1 MLHGRRDSRFGRLLR
16 YGFNDP
22 AAAERLLDLP
32 ELAGVRGDPVLLDA
46 LGGTADPDLALL
58 GLVRLVEALPGPE
71 DAGGTGR
78 DGSRQA
84 LLDTLVAAKPL
95 RDRLLGVLGA
105 SEALGDH
112 LARHPGDWQSLVTY
126 EAADLHPTTPEFE
139 RALAEGVRGPAGMA
153 RPRPDALR
161 AAYRR
166 ALLGIAARDVCGTID
181 VVQSAAEL
189 ADLATATLRAAL
201 EIAAEEQPADAA
213 RCRLAVIGM
222 GKCGGRELNYVS
234 DVDVIFVAEPAAD
247 DGGREG
253 EEAKALQAATRL
265 ASRMMRICSDVTA
278 EGTIWPVDANLRP
291 EGRNGPLVRTLSSH
305 LAYYQRWAKTWEFQA
320 LLKARPVAGD
330 PELGRAYVEAVEP
343 LVWQAAER
351 ENFVTDVQQ
360 MRRRVVE
367 NIPVAQIERELKLGP
382 GGLRDVE
389 FAVQLLQLV
398 HGRTDPSLRSGTTL
412 DALDALAAGGYV
424 GRADAAVLDSAYRFL
439 RSMEHRIQLYKLRR
453 THLIPEDEAELRRLG
468 RSLGFRT
475 EPVSEL
481 GKEWRQHAREV
492 RRLHEK
498 LFYRPL
504 LDAVARLEP
513 GAARLSAAAAGQR
526 LEALGYADPAGALRH
541 LEALASGV
549 TRKAAIQRTLL
560 PVLLGWFADSADPD
574 AGLLN
579 FRKVSDALGR
589 TPWYLRLLRD
599 EGAAAENLARVL
611 SAGRLAP
618 DLLLRAPEAVALLG
632 DPEGLRPR
640 GRPALEQEI
649 LAAVGR
655 ADGGEQAVAAARG
668 VRRRE
673 LFRTAAADIIGA
685 YRNGWHAGGGG
696 LHRNGAT
703 TAAPGALGGP
713 LGATPAS
720 GLVGG
725 TAAPGSLRGVS
736 GDGTV
741 RGTGGGMAAGGP
753 GPQGGSGGTARG
765 VTPGFR
771 APGSGPAPAG
781 RQGTGRGGG
790 GLGGVGQGAPGSG
803 SAPAGRGPTG
813 PVGGAPGA
821 AAGGSRGP
829 AGRLGSPGGQDGP
842 GGPAAAARHTA
853 AVPVMAD
860 PDPAHNNLG
869 ASVDLVGGA
878 VSDINAATLAGALRA
893 AVRDAWGETLPTRF
907 AVIGMGRFGGHELGY
922 GSDADVLFVHEPRDG
937 VAEQEASRAAFAV
950 ANEMRRL
957 LQLPTVDP
965 PLHIDA
971 DLRPEGKSGPL
982 VRTLGS
988 YAAYYRRWSL
998 VWESQALLRAE
1009 PVAGDAELGRR
1020 FTELIDPL
1028 RYPAE
1033 GLGEDAVREIRR
1045 LKARMESERLPRGAD
1060 PTLHTKLGRGGL
1072 SDVEWTV
1079 QLIQMRHGWAEPGLR
1094 TTRTR
1099 EALAAAHAARL
1110 IDTEDA
1116 QILDEAWVLATRV
1129 RNAVM
1134 LVRGRPGDTFPVG
1147 SRELAAV
1154 GRYLGYEPGHVGEM
1168 LDDYRRI
1175 TRRARAV
1182 VERLFYGG

>member
-16 YGFNDP
+16 YGFTDS
-22 AAAERLLDLP
+22 AAAGRLLDLP
-32 ELAGVRGDPVLLDA
+32 EMAAVRGDPVLLDA
-46 LGGTADPDLALL
+46 IGATADPDGALRS
-58 GLVRLVEALPGPE
+58 LVRLVEALPGPDDGAARPAADGPAGTA
-71 DAGGTGR
+71 DAPR
-78 DGSRQA
+78 SGSRQA
-84 LLDTLVAAKPL
+84 LLDTLVTAKPL

-112 LARHPGDWQSLVTY
+112 LARHPHDWQSLVRY
-126 EAADLHPTTPEFE
+126 ESADLHPTTADFE
-139 RALAEGVRGPAGMA
+139 QALAEDIWSGAGDT

-161 AAYRR
+161 IAYRR
-166 ALLGIAARDVCGTID
+166 CLLRIAARDVCGTTD
-181 VVQSAAEL
+181 VARTAAEL

-201 EIAAEEQPADAA
+201 RIAAEEQPEDAA

-234 DVDVIFVAEPAAD
+234 DVDVIFVAEPRERN
-247 DGGREG
+247 GGGQQPVDEPQ
-253 EEAKALQAATRL
+253 ALQAATRL
-265 ASRMMRICSDVTA
+265 AARMMRVCSDVTI

-330 PELGRAYVEAVEP
+330 AALGQAYVDAVAP

-351 ENFVTDVQQ
+351 DNFVPDVQQ
-360 MRRRVVE
+360 MRRRVVA
-367 NIPVAQIERELKLGP
+367 NIPAAQVDRELKLGP

-398 HGRTDPSLRSGTTL
+398 HGRTDPALRSGTTL
-412 DALDALAAGGYV
+412 DALDALAGGGYV
-424 GRADAAVLDSAYRFL
+424 GRADAAALDTAYRFL
-439 RSMEHRIQLYKLRR
+439 RTMEHRIQLHRLRR
-453 THLIPEDEAELRRLG
+453 THLVPEDEQELRRLG

-475 EPVSEL
+475 EPVTEL
-481 GKEWRQHAREV
+481 GKEWRRHAREV

-504 LDAVARLEP
+504 LDAVAQLEP
-513 GAARLSAAAAGQR
+513 GAARLSTTAAGQR
-526 LEALGYADPAGALRH
+526 LEALGYADPATALRH

-549 TRKAAIQRTLL
+549 SRKAAIQRTLL
-560 PVLLGWFADSADPD
+560 PVLLAWFADSADPD
-574 AGLLN
+574 AGLFN
-579 FRKVSDALGR
+579 FRQVSDALGK

-640 GRPALEQEI
+640 GRAALEQEI

-685 YRNGWHAGGGG
+685 YTGSAGP
-696 LHRNGAT
+696 GAAGRT
-703 TAAPGALGGP
+703 RATGPESAPGNGP
-713 LGATPAS
+713 
-720 GLVGG
+720 
-725 TAAPGSLRGVS
+725 
-736 GDGTV
+736 
-741 RGTGGGMAAGGP
+741 
-753 GPQGGSGGTARG
+753 
-765 VTPGFR
+765 VT
-771 APGSGPAPAG
+771 GPAPG
-781 RQGTGRGGG
+781 QGTTDPGR
-790 GLGGVGQGAPGSG
+790 APEGP
-803 SAPAGRGPTG
+803 ARQPAGAADDDLGTAVDM
-813 PVGGAPGA
+813 VG
-821 AAGGSRGP
+821 R
-829 AGRLGSPGGQDGP
+829 
-842 GGPAAAARHTA
+842 
-853 AVPVMAD
+853 
-860 PDPAHNNLG
+860 
-869 ASVDLVGGA
+869 A

-893 AVRDAWGETLPTRF
+893 AVRESWGDELPTRF

-922 GSDADVLFVHEPRDG
+922 GSDADVLFVHEPREG
-937 VAEQEASRAAFAV
+937 VDEQVASRAAFAV

-965 PLHIDA
+965 PLLIDA
-971 DLRPEGKSGPL
+971 DLRPEGRTGPL
-982 VRTLGS
+982 VRSLAS
-988 YAAYYRRWSL
+988 YAAYYRRWSV

-1009 PVAGDAELGRR
+1009 PVAGDPELGAR
-1020 FTELIDPL
+1020 FIELIDPL
-1028 RYPAE
+1028 RYPAD
-1033 GLGEDAVREIRR
+1033 GLDDDAVREIRR

-1060 PTLHTKLGRGGL
+1060 PTTHTKLGRGGL

-1079 QLIQMRHGWAEPGLR
+1079 QLLQMRHGRSEPGLR

-1099 EALAAAHAARL
+1099 QALAAAHTAGL
-1110 IDTEDA
+1110 LCTEDA
-1116 QILDEAWVLATRV
+1116 QTLDEAWVLATRV

-1134 LVRGRPGDTFPVG
+1134 LVRGRPGDTFPG
-1147 SRELAAV
+1147 ESRELAAV
-1154 GRYLGYEPGHVGEM
+1154 GRYLGYETGHVGEM

-1182 VERLFYGG
+1182 VERLFYDAD